1 MKLKSRTPESIAE
14 LRRAITDH
22 YQFMSGRLQLV
33 SDFFLQNPNQ
43 IALETMVSI
52 ASEIGVSPST
62 LVRFANFFGFK
73 GFTQL
78 QQLYIGELKGRVN
91 GYRERVRLAS
101 SENAP
106 ESNYLLDAFYGAQMV
121 AIENL
126 ASSVGTEDLKTAIDL
141 MDQAGTIYVTGARR
155 AFPVAYYLS
164 YALLRADINVVLL
177 ESVGA
182 LYKTQLKRLDENDLL
197 LAASFYPHAQETSEC
212 IRLASEN
219 NAKTLV
225 FTDLSVHPC
234 HSLISHS
241 LTYNE
246 AEVMGM
252 RSLSS
257 SMHLAQSLVM
267 GLIIKKEQQ
276 VNYSDE

>member
-1 MKLKSRTPESIAE
+1 MKLKIRTPENLAE
-14 LRRAITDH
+14 LNQAMTSH
-22 YQFMSGRLQLV
+22 YHDMSGRLRLV
-33 SDFFLQNPNQ
+33 CDFFLQNPNQ
-43 IALETMVSI
+43 IALDTMVAI
-52 ASEIGVSPST
+52 AAEIGVSPST

-73 GFTQL
+73 GFTAL

-101 SENAP
+101 TRNAP
-106 ESNYLLDAFYGAQMV
+106 ESNYLLEAFYGAQMV

-126 ASSVGTEDLKTAIDL
+126 GNSVGPDDLKTAIEL
-141 MDQAGTIYVTGARR
+141 MDQAETIYITGARR

-164 YALLRADINVVLL
+164 YALLQADIDAVLL

-182 LYKTQLKRLDENDLL
+182 LHKAQLKRLEKNDLL
-197 LAASFYPHAQETSEC
+197 LAVSFYPHAEETTEC
-212 IRLASEN
+212 LRMADQS
-219 NAKTLV
+219 NAKSLV
-225 FTDLSVHPC
+225 LTDQSVHPC
-234 HSLISHS
+234 HSLISHC
-241 LTYNE
+241 LKYNE

-276 VNYSDE
+276 VNYSVE